1 MRKSTPTNESET
13 AAVVH
18 DQDCVW
24 CRGKNFI
31 SVPNYL
37 SIDETG
43 IDRYLERGFVVAIP
57 KMGIACPVCH
67 PNGITIGKRTVLSLP
82 AHADKIRECYPYEYF
97 CLLCTTVYLDLRM
110 NEGSELAMRE
120 MMRHIDG
127 AGNQHLIETYLNAS
141 TTRRPFNPPKFMR
154 KNKYLSNAVEV
165 EEKRRRNREALDR
178 MIGERGN
185 GNEEDNY
192 TGDQDV

>member
-1 MRKSTPTNESET
+1 MRKSTPAKDTETQEVLHNE
-13 AAVVH
+13 
-18 DQDCVW
+18 DCIW
-24 CRGKNFI
+24 CRGRNYV
-31 SVPNYL
+31 SVPNCQIIY
-37 SIDETG
+37 EEG
-43 IDRYLERGFVVAIP
+43 IDKYLERGFVVATP
-57 KMGIACPVCH
+57 KMAIPCPVCH
-67 PNGITIGKRTVLSLP
+67 PDGIKLGKRTVLSLP
-82 AHADKIRECYPYEYF
+82 THADKIRECYPYEYF
-97 CLLCTTVYLDLRM
+97 CLLCTVVYLDLRM
-110 NEGSELAMRE
+110 NEGSEIAMRE

-178 MIGERGN
+178 MVGEREQV
-185 GNEEDNY
+185 NEEVNY